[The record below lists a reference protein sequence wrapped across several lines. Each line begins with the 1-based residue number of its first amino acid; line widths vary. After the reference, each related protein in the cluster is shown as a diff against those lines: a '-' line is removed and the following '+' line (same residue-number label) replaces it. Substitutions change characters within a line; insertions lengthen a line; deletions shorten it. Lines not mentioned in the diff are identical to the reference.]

1 MERTYNESSK
11 RMTNR
16 NTLLAGFLI
25 AFALLAVVVAYL
37 TFTGVRRFIASWNL
51 TNLPGIS
58 VSAAQDPTPDP
69 LSTAA
74 PIPGVAAIPVLE
86 GPRPEPWDGA
96 SRVNMLVMGL
106 DYRDWEAGEGAPRTD
121 TMILLSI
128 DPVTKTAGILS
139 IPRDL
144 WVSMPGFEDANRI
157 NTAYRFGEIYK
168 LPGGGPELAM
178 KTVEGVLGLDINY
191 YALID
196 FFAFEKFIDELGG
209 IKVDVD
215 KTIKVDPIE
224 GNTIHL
230 KAGPQVLPGN
240 LALAYARARN
250 TKGSD
255 FDRAKRQQKV
265 IMGIRNRIMSSNA
278 LPGLIAR
285 APAIYNDLASGIHT
299 NLNLNEAIQLA
310 WLAQEI
316 PEEDIKRGVI
326 GTEQVTFGV
335 SPEGDQVLKP
345 RPEQVRIL
353 RDEIF
358 TASGPASPAQSDLTS
373 QELMQAENA
382 KVSVLN
388 GSGSGGLADQ
398 TADYLKADGVNV
410 TETGDAPEPYA
421 ATTII
426 SYTGNPYTV
435 KYLVEK
441 MNIVPSRIYHRYDP
455 SSPVDVVL
463 YLGYDWA
470 NTNPM
475 P

>member
-1 MERTYNESSK
+1 MERTYTDASK
-11 RMTNR
+11 RASGR
-16 NTLLAGFLI
+16 NNLLIGFLV
-25 AFALLAVVVAYL
+25 AFALLAILVGYL

-58 VSAAQDPTPDP
+58 VSAAQSPTPDP

-74 PIPGVAAIPVLE
+74 PVPGGAAAPVLE
-86 GPRPEPWDGA
+86 GPQPEPWDGA
-96 SRVNMLVMGL
+96 SRVTLLVMGL

-121 TMILLSI
+121 TMILLSV

-144 WVSMPGFEDANRI
+144 WVSMPGFEDPNRI
-157 NTAYRFGEIYK
+157 NTAYRFGEIYE

-196 FFAFEKFIDELGG
+196 FFAFEKFIDQLGG
-209 IKVDVD
+209 IKVDVE

-230 KAGPQVLPGN
+230 KSGPVVLHGN

-250 TKGSD
+250 TKGGD
-255 FDRAKRQQKV
+255 FDRAERQQKV
-265 IMGIRNRIMSSNA
+265 IMGIRNRILSSNA
-278 LPGLIAR
+278 LPTLIGR

-299 NLNLNEAIQLA
+299 NMNLDEAIKLA
-310 WLAQEI
+310 WLAQQI
-316 PEEDIKRGVI
+316 SEENIKRGVI
-326 GTEQVTFGV
+326 GTDQITFGT

-358 TASGPASPAQSDLTS
+358 TASGPASPAMSDLTPK
-373 QELMQAENA
+373 ELMQAENA
-382 KVSVLN
+382 RVSVLN
-388 GSGSGGLADQ
+388 GSGAGGLASQ
-398 TADYLKADGVNV
+398 TADFLKADGVNL

-435 KYLVEK
+435 RYLVDL
-441 MNIVPSRIYHRYDP
+441 MSISPNRIYHRYDP
-455 SSPVDVVL
+455 SSPVDIVI